1 MWIDIIIILLLI
13 LLNGFFALSEIAIVS
28 AKKRKLETERK
39 AGKKGAVRAL
49 KLQSDPDNF
58 LSSIQVGITLI
69 GIINGAYG
77 GQAFAG
83 YLMPFFLQFPSL
95 APFAEAISMVIVVFL
110 ITYVSIVIGELV
122 PKNMAGFRRA
132 PSLENRW
139 CFTLRQDL

>member
-13 LLNGFFALSEIAIVS
+13 LVNGFFALSEIAIVS
-28 AKKRKLETERK
+28 AKRSKLETERK

-49 KLQSDPDNF
+49 KLQADPDNF

-83 YLMPFFLQFPSL
+83 YLVPFFERSEERRVGKEGRCRV
-95 APFAEAISMVIVVFL
+95 AGGCESG
-110 ITYVSIVIGELV
+110 GE
-122 PKNMAGFRRA
+122 
-132 PSLENRW
+132 
-139 CFTLRQDL
+139 